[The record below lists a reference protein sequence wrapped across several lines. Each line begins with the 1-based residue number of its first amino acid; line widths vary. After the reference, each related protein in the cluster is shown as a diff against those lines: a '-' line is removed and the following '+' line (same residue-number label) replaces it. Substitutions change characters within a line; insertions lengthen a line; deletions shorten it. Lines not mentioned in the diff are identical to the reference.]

1 MNRRKYIASL
11 GLVGFVGYKSN
22 ETITEPSLAVD
33 INLTNEVTVPDVD
46 VKKYHLTLDLDNFE
60 LNTYNMYNVNPEY
73 IIKAKTRYNS
83 GTENKES
90 EEIIIAE
97 GKSKEDIESKLM
109 DVPFSIPL
117 TGPNDIGLNDFY
129 LLYID
134 FIIETKNPNLGR
146 FKTTEYIDVRTGYDK
161 DDIVTKI
168 KSQEI
173 IGDSV
178 PSNMN
183 ATAIFELENERPESR
198 DITENITV
206 NILDE
211 DMVIE
216 SETFNI
222 NSGEIIDEEIS
233 FEVGDVQEN
242 KEYNIEI
249 EDSVIDERKLLD
261 IIDIDDPV
269 LETINVADY
278 TSPSGTGNHYWRGY
292 SFVIEESI
300 TVNQLIGS
308 RTGESD
314 TASNWYVALYKMPG
328 NNIDVEDEKPEEL
341 LASRTLPGSSNH
353 EQVTRAI
360 DELTLEPGAYLI
372 AQGRNS
378 GSQNHHEFSSIDVSS
393 LISSSDLIS
402 DWGPSN
408 GDAWRWDN
416 GEPELLLNSSLRDTN
431 SARPAVGIGHSE
443 YEE

>member
-1 MNRRKYIASL
+1 MNRRKYITSL
-11 GLVGFVGYKSN
+11 GLIGLGGYKLQN
-22 ETITEPSLAVD
+22 NINQPTLAAN
-33 INLTNEVTVPDVD
+33 INLTNEVTVPNTNVVD
-46 VKKYHLTLDLDNFE
+46 YYLKLDLDLFE
-60 LNTYNMYNVNPEY
+60 LNTFNMYNVNPEY
-73 IIKAKTRYNS
+73 IVKAKTRYN
-83 GTENKES
+83 GTEYKES
-90 EEIIIAE
+90 EEVIVGE
-97 GKSKEDIESKLM
+97 GKSKKDIESKLK
-109 DVPFSIPL
+109 DAPFYIPL
-117 TGPNDIGLNDFY
+117 TGPDNIGLNEIY

-134 FIIETKNPNLGR
+134 FIIETRNPNVGR
-146 FKTTEYIDVRTGYDK
+146 FTTTEYIDIRTGYDEN
-161 DDIVTKI
+161 DIVTKI
-168 KSQEI
+168 KEQEI

-278 TSPSGTGNHYWRGY
+278 TSPSGTGHHYWRGY

-328 NNIDVEDEKPEEL
+328 DNIDVEDEKPEEL